1 MSAISTE
8 RRIRK
13 VPTKVVMR
21 GEAEVQR
28 NGVSNILWH
37 RGFELAG
44 SEMADDDAKK
54 SFAPPVK
61 KRNELG
67 LPGGLVRALK
77 WIFVTIFLT
86 SIVIGVVGIFL

>member
-1 MSAISTE
+1 
-8 RRIRK
+8 
-13 VPTKVVMR
+13 
-21 GEAEVQR
+21 
-28 NGVSNILWH
+28 
-37 RGFELAG
+37 LAG

-77 WIFVTIFLT
+77 WIFIAIILT